1 MEKFDIIG
9 IGDADVDILVS
20 VPHLPSYDEKVKGKI
35 LGQCVRPRASA
46 HAVRLSCGRATT
58 NAEKSLWR
66 IFARTAWIPR
76 IVSAIPGHR
85 RILP

>member
-35 LGQCVRPRASA
+35 LGQY
-46 HAVRLSCGRATT
+46 
-58 NAEKSLWR
+58 
-66 IFARTAWIPR
+66 
-76 IVSAIPGHR
+76 PGVMD
-85 RILP
+85 